1 MVGKLLPLLAPRNV
15 NAPPAINP
23 AAPEQLSGM
32 VGTVL
37 NLAAW
42 AGTTAGVV
50 GILVTGAM
58 MAVSFK
64 RGESSEHLGRLGLIL
79 GGCVLVASAGPI
91 VTFVFTPGD

>member
-1 MVGKLLPLLAPRNV
+1 MASDSFSLLAAPLAV
-15 NAPPAINP
+15 VAPPDVTP
-23 AAPEQLSGM
+23 QAPGELSEL

-42 AGTTAGVV
+42 AGTAAGVA

-58 MAVSFK
+58 MAMSFK
-64 RGESSEHLGRLGLIL
+64 RGEGSEHMGRLGMIL

-91 VTFVFTPGD
+91 VNFVLPA